1 MTGRALRFL
10 VTNIRSRPLA
20 APPHLM
26 VATVPRLV
34 WLQPYSSSL
43 PSRRSLCTSG
53 LLQSSL
59 SDEDEVILLVGTTN
73 NQNRMRYTLFR
84 HYAVLK

>member
-10 VTNIRSRPLA
+10 VTNIKTRPLA
-20 APPHLM
+20 ASPYM

-43 PSRRSLCTSG
+43 PTKRTLCTSG
-53 LLQSSL
+53 WLQNSL

-73 NQNRMRYTLFR
+73 NKSKMRYWIQVC
-84 HYAVLK
+84 YAVLK